1 MAVRCAQARDV
12 KLPTLLSREQ
22 GCSREAQSAVKP
34 AVRGGTTFESDPQSF
49 STCTRMHYCQ
59 CQERASAAEVMPKH
73 TSKYYKSPEECN
85 RWAAFADAEGL
96 RRAEWDLWAKL
107 RSQDSETAES
117 VFRNLADK
125 YQPSWREENTSF
137 KKCSGMPYCRC
148 QGEATLAS
156 FSHCSHMP
164 YCQCKK
170 KASAAEMVLVN
181 SSKEYKS
188 AEQCSRWAAFAD
200 AEGLR
205 RAEWDLWAKLQSQ
218 DSQAA
223 ESVFSNLADKYQPE
237 WRKATICF
245 EKCSGMPYCQCQ
257 DRPTS
262 PSFLHC
268 THMPYCQCQEKASV
282 AISVSE
288 NSSKSYKSSEERS
301 RWAAFSDAEG
311 LRRAEWDLWA
321 KLYSQDSEGAESVFT
336 QLAEK
341 HQPEWRLAA
350 VCLGRCSGMPYCQ
363 CK

>member
-1 MAVRCAQARDV
+1 MAVRGAQARDV
-12 KLPTLLSREQ
+12 KLPTLFSREQ

-34 AVRGGTTFESDPQSF
+34 AVKGGIASESDPQSF
-49 STCTRMHYCQ
+49 STCTHMPYCQ

-73 TSKYYKSPEECN
+73 TSKHYKSPEECN

-125 YQPSWREENTSF
+125 YQPSWREENTCF

-148 QGEATLAS
+148 QGEATPAS

-164 YCQCKK
+164 YCQC
-170 KASAAEMVLVN
+170 
-181 SSKEYKS
+181 
-188 AEQCSRWAAFAD
+188 
-200 AEGLR
+200 
-205 RAEWDLWAKLQSQ
+205 
-218 DSQAA
+218 
-223 ESVFSNLADKYQPE
+223 
-237 WRKATICF
+237 
-245 EKCSGMPYCQCQ
+245 
-257 DRPTS
+257 
-262 PSFLHC
+262 
-268 THMPYCQCQEKASV
+268 QEKASI

-321 KLYSQDSEGAESVFT
+321 KLHSQDSEGAESVFT
-336 QLAEK
+336 KLAEK
-341 HQPEWRLAA
+341 HQPELRSAA
-350 VCLGRCSGMPYCQ
+350 VCFGRCSGMPYCQ